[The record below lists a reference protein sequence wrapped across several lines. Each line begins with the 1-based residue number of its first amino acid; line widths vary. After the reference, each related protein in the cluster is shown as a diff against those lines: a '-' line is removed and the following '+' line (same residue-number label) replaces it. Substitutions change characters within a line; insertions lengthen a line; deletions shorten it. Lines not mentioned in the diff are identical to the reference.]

1 MSATGDEVV
10 TLSQLKEVYNSMVD
24 KLPSAVTFTSS
35 ANTSQ
40 NSPSNKLIKLSSVS
54 GDTSLAYLSGNTI
67 VITKQA
73 NYSLAGN
80 VRLTGS
86 SSQDMAYGLF
96 VKIGYN
102 NPYRITQTVG
112 ASHEI
117 GGPISF
123 ELGAL
128 NPNTTISFYF
138 GWWEGTQAPYGFKL
152 IDNGSMFTLK
162 TS

>member
-40 NSPSNKLIKLSSVS
+40 STADETLIKLSSVS

-102 NPYRITQTVG
+102 NSYRITQATN
-112 ASHEI
+112 EI
-117 GGPISF
+117 SGPISF

-128 NPNTTISFYF
+128 NPNTTIRFYF
-138 GWWEGTQAPYGFKL
+138 GWWDGTQAPHIFKL
-152 IDNGSMFTLK
+152 IDRGSMFTLK

>member
-10 TLSQLKEVYNSMVD
+10 TLSQLKEVYNSIVD

-40 NSPSNKLIKLSSVS
+40 NSPSKQLIKLSSVS

-80 VRLTGS
+80 VRLIGS
-86 SSQDMAYGLF
+86 SSRDMAYGLF
-96 VKIGYN
+96 VQIGYN
-102 NPYRITQTVG
+102 NQYCITQTNAG
-112 ASHEI
+112 HEI
-117 GGPISF
+117 SGPISF

-128 NPNTTISFYF
+128 NPNTTIRFYF
-138 GWWEGTQAPYGFKL
+138 GWWEGTQAPHGFKL
-152 IDNGSMFTLK
+152 IDSGSMFTLK